1 MPRNG
6 FVVRT
11 GAHRIVPALAYGKA
25 RHFLPGYCAHKSIGQ
40 DPLMGTV
47 IEDVSLAQMM
57 GQLGWVPQ
65 CSDKIYRA
73 GTRRPAYLLT
83 PFYGYRFAVLL
94 MMQP

>member
-1 MPRNG
+1 
-6 FVVRT
+6 
-11 GAHRIVPALAYGKA
+11 
-25 RHFLPGYCAHKSIGQ
+25 
-40 DPLMGTV
+40 MGTV

-94 MMQP
+94 MMQPLM